1 MGFHFLS
8 PLTMGSHLDIL
19 MGSRFPASLPPA
31 HQELSFAL
39 GLPSCIDLHLGLQE
53 AVLKEKVFWG
63 WKVQG
68 CAPVPNLANLLC
80 DHGQVSFPCPPP
92 ASVSSPVK

>member
-1 MGFHFLS
+1 MTDRVNEWMGFHFLS

-39 GLPSCIDLHLGLQE
+39 GLPSCIDRF
-53 AVLKEKVFWG
+53 AIS
-63 WKVQG
+63 
-68 CAPVPNLANLLC
+68 LL
-80 DHGQVSFPCPPP
+80 FPC
-92 ASVSSPVK
+92 AYVISFHSFFEGIF